1 MIYDLLHGNH
11 TNSSCYYKTIFNINH
26 QIFVMLWNLLHSIKT
41 TKMKKIFF
49 LLSAVV
55 GIMLYSCNSDS
66 SDNGSYVYKVRMTD
80 APGPYDA
87 VNIDLRTV
95 EVTGSNGH
103 TVNLNTTAGMYNL
116 LDYSN
121 GLDTL
126 IAVSTLADSRVEQI
140 RLILGPNST
149 VVVDGVTYP
158 LSTPSAEQSGLKL
171 NVHQDLVADIDNV
184 VLIDFDANSSIHQT
198 GNGTYKLTPVLRTVL
213 VAITGNI
220 KGSIA
225 PAGTAAV
232 ITATSS
238 TGINYSSGVNDLGQ
252 FQISGLPPGNYTV
265 TITPTLPLL
274 PIIQTDVVVTTGA
287 STNIGILT
295 F

>member
-1 MIYDLLHGNH
+1 
-11 TNSSCYYKTIFNINH
+11 
-26 QIFVMLWNLLHSIKT
+26 
-41 TKMKKIFF
+41 MKKIFF

-66 SDNGSYVYKVRMTD
+66 NSDNGSYVYKVRMTD
-80 APGPYDA
+80 APGPYDE
-87 VNIDLRTV
+87 VNIDLRSV
-95 EVTGSNGH
+95 EVKGSNGT
-103 TVNLNTTAGMYNL
+103 TVNLNTTSGIYNL
-116 LDYSN
+116 LDFSN

-238 TGINYSSGVNDLGQ
+238 TGVNYSSGVNDLGQ
-252 FQISGLPPGNYTV
+252 FQVSGLPPGNYTV

-274 PIIQTDVVVTTGA
+274 PIIQTNVVVTTGT